1 MVKSTKE
8 HLKNYEE
15 YLRIQNFSPFTVKA
29 YLLGL
34 RQFLEFRQKYG
45 ITEKIDQEQAR
56 QFILLKYDNGAKW
69 QTINNVYS
77 ALRKYFKEVIF
88 AEWTTKKIK
97 RPRRER
103 TVPVLI
109 NKEDVIKIIE
119 HCNMYKYQV
128 FITLLYSTGIR
139 LSEARYIRFE
149 DIDRSAQRIIIRKGK
164 GSKGRYVDITPV
176 VLDLV
181 TTYYIRERPKH
192 YLFNGKYKGRTV
204 ASSSVQRAVRNA
216 VRAAKILKKV
226 NTHTFRHCFATH
238 HLEQGTN
245 IVYLQKQMGHKHLKT
260 TAKYI
265 NLCQN
270 YHCKIVHPIQTM
282 KVNYLS
288 KSRR

>member
-1 MVKSTKE
+1 MVKSIKS
-8 HLKNYEE
+8 HLKDYEE
-15 YLRIQNFSPFTVKA
+15 YLRIHNFSPSTVKA

-34 RQFLEFRQKYG
+34 RQFLEFRLDFG
-45 ITEKIDQEQAR
+45 ITEKIDQEQAC
-56 QFILLKYDNGAKW
+56 QFILLKYDKGAKW

-77 ALRKYFKEVIF
+77 ALRKYFREVLF

-97 RPRRER
+97 RPRRDK

-109 NKEDVIKIIE
+109 NKSDVIRIIE
-119 HCNMYKYQV
+119 HCTMYKYQV

-149 DIDRSAQRIIIRKGK
+149 DIDRTSQRILISKGK
-164 GSKGRYVDITPV
+164 ERKGRYVDITPT
-176 VLDLV
+176 LLNLV
-181 TTYYIRERPKH
+181 TAYYIRERPRN
-192 YLFNGKYKGRTV
+192 YLFNGKYKGKV
-204 ASSSVQRAVRNA
+204 VSSSSVQRAVRHA
-216 VRAAKILKKV
+216 VRSSKILKKV
-226 NTHTFRHCFATH
+226 STHTFRHCYATH
-238 HLEQGTN
+238 HLEEGTN

-270 YHCKIVHPIQTM
+270 YHLKIVHPIHTM
-282 KVNYLS
+282 EIKYLN

>member
-15 YLRIQNFSPFTVKA
+15 YLRIQNFSPSTVKA

-45 ITEKIDQEQAR
+45 ITDKIDQEQAR

-109 NKEDVIKIIE
+109 NKEDVINIIE
-119 HCNMYKYQV
+119 HCNMY
-128 FITLLYSTGIR
+128 
-139 LSEARYIRFE
+139 
-149 DIDRSAQRIIIRKGK
+149 
-164 GSKGRYVDITPV
+164 
-176 VLDLV
+176 
-181 TTYYIRERPKH
+181 
-192 YLFNGKYKGRTV
+192 
-204 ASSSVQRAVRNA
+204 
-216 VRAAKILKKV
+216 
-226 NTHTFRHCFATH
+226 NT
-238 HLEQGTN
+238 
-245 IVYLQKQMGHKHLKT
+245 I
-260 TAKYI
+260 
-265 NLCQN
+265 
-270 YHCKIVHPIQTM
+270 
-282 KVNYLS
+282 
-288 KSRR
+288 

>member
-1 MVKSTKE
+1 
-8 HLKNYEE
+8 
-15 YLRIQNFSPFTVKA
+15 
-29 YLLGL
+29 
-34 RQFLEFRQKYG
+34 
-45 ITEKIDQEQAR
+45 
-56 QFILLKYDNGAKW
+56 
-69 QTINNVYS
+69 
-77 ALRKYFKEVIF
+77 
-88 AEWTTKKIK
+88 
-97 RPRRER
+97 
-103 TVPVLI
+103 
-109 NKEDVIKIIE
+109 
-119 HCNMYKYQV
+119 MYKYQI

-139 LSEARYIRFE
+139 LSEARHIRFE
-149 DIDRSAQRIIIRKGK
+149 DIDRSAQRILIRKGK
-164 GSKGRYVDITPV
+164 GGKGRYVDITPV

-181 TTYYIRERPKH
+181 TTYYIRERPSH

-245 IVYLQKQMGHKHLKT
+245 IVYLQKQMGHKQLKT

-270 YHCKIVHPIQTM
+270 YHRKIVHPIQTM
-282 KVNYLS
+282 QINYLS